1 MLDAFPGFGD
11 KGQIP
16 RRDDPKRRQ
25 ALGAMSVSSAT
36 IMTLLSIVFH
46 FQAVSSKLK
55 PSFSNH
61 NEKASRDERGAISKC
76 CRREHHLDFERSTNR
91 HSAAGCD
98 TLLRPEKK
106 ASILDFSSSLIYP
119 HRILSRTGLYA
130 RSARLRRSSWV
141 ERGTTA
147 EPHLG

>member
-36 IMTLLSIVFH
+36 TMTLSIVFH

-61 NEKASRDERGAISKC
+61 NEKASKDERGAISKC
-76 CRREHHLDFERSTNR
+76 CRREHHLDFERTTNR

-106 ASILDFSSSLIYP
+106 
-119 HRILSRTGLYA
+119 
-130 RSARLRRSSWV
+130 
-141 ERGTTA
+141 
-147 EPHLG
+147 EPRF